1 MEIGAQLYT
10 VREFCQTT
18 EGIAETL
25 KKVADIGYRTVQVS
39 GTCPFDPDWL
49 NNQLKQNGLECV
61 ITHTPAPALRDNPAD
76 AAQAHS
82 VFGCNYIGLGYYP
95 FNQDVEGERLEDF
108 IRMYSPVADTLYENG
123 KRFMFHNHDR
133 EFQRIDGK
141 VILQHLADSFAPEKL
156 GFVLDS
162 YWIQVGGGDTADWIE
177 RLSGRV
183 PCIHLKDYAF
193 GAKMA
198 VLGEGNLNFDRIFA
212 AAEKS
217 GTEYMLVEQDDCG
230 GEDPFECLGR
240 SYEYLKA
247 RGFE

>member
-1 MEIGAQLYT
+1 MKIGAQLYT
-10 VREFCQTT
+10 VRDFCRT
-18 EGIAETL
+18 EDGISETL
-25 KKVADIGYRTVQVS
+25 KKIADIGYKTVQVS
-39 GTCPFDPDWL
+39 GTCPFDPAWL
-49 NNQLKQNGLECV
+49 DEQLRRNGLKCV
-61 ITHTPAPALRDNPAD
+61 ITHTPAAALQETPVDVAR
-76 AAQAHS
+76 AHS
-82 VFGCNYIGLGYYP
+82 AFGCDYVGLGWFP
-95 FNQDVEGERLEDF
+95 FNQEVPGESLDDF
-108 IRMYSPVADTLYENG
+108 IRIYTPVANTLHENG
-123 KRFMFHNHDR
+123 KCFMFHNHDR
-133 EFQRIDGK
+133 EFQQKDGK
-141 VILQHLADSFAPEKL
+141 TILQHLVDAFPPEKL

-193 GAKMA
+193 GARMA
-198 VLGEGNLNFDRIFA
+198 VIGEGNLNFDRIFA
-212 AAEKS
+212 AAEKC